1 VIVVILFD
9 FVVQFSTDRD
19 KSLDALRAVVML
31 YATKALRFFARMADG
46 ATTTTGVVYYYY
58 YYYCYCVL
66 LTTT

>member
-1 VIVVILFD
+1 
-9 FVVQFSTDRD
+9 
-19 KSLDALRAVVML
+19 LDALRAVVMS

-58 YYYCYCVL
+58 YYCYCVL